1 MGVEFMSLAR
11 LVTTSEEEEGGNCF
25 GMVVLGSSMGFILVD
40 DGGFGTCC

>member
-1 MGVEFMSLAR
+1 MSLAR
-11 LVTTSEEEEGGNCF
+11 LVTTSEEEEEEGVNCF